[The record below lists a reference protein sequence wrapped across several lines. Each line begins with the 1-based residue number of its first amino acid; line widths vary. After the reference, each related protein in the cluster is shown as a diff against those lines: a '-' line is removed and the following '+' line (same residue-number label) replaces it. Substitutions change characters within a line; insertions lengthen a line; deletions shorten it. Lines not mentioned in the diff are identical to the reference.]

1 MIRTIQTALYLI
13 LLSSLSLAIAQEQD
27 KGFKLRKITERE
39 LQRSDLPTFEEAVH
53 TGDPYLATVILQA
66 GKTGDRFW
74 VPYLMPIVKKE
85 HQIGM
90 NNDAGS
96 AQLALAKLG
105 EKEQLQEIAC
115 EANFGSPSIQ
125 DNVVTHKLKY
135 VQGWFSI
142 GILAGWTEENH
153 KFEGLL
159 VDRASDMLF
168 TRPQDVAL
176 KVLPEI
182 VPNPPP
188 FSSEPHVDYW
198 MSRHDDEKLAP
209 VRQAWREWISKNEE
223 SLRKLTPLADG
234 LDISRST
241 CKRVLAHDR
250 HFDRSNLQ

>member
-13 LLSSLSLAIAQEQD
+13 LLSSLPLAIAQEED

-53 TGDPYLATVILQA
+53 TGDPYLAAVILQA

-74 VPYLMPIVKKE
+74 VPYLMPILKKE
-85 HQIGM
+85 HHIGM

-105 EKEQLQEIAC
+105 EKEELQEIAC

-125 DNVVTHKLKY
+125 YNVVTHKLKY

-142 GILAGWTEENH
+142 SILVGWMEENH

-168 TRPQDVAL
+168 TRPQDIAV
-176 KVLPEI
+176 KVLPDI

-188 FSSEPHVDYW
+188 FSSEPHLVDW
-198 MSRHDDEKLAP
+198 MSGNDDEKLAP
-209 VRQAWREWISKNEE
+209 VRKAWRDWIKKNEE
-223 SLRKLTPLADG
+223 SLRKLTPVGDG
-234 LDISRST
+234 LGLSRST
-241 CKRVLAHDR
+241 CKHVLAHDR